1 MTPRNLARKFLDAV
15 KGTDVCDD
23 WCKLGR
29 EDGST
34 SLRRSLAQTLLIIRA
49 NNLEVGKQE
58 AREFWYANYYLQTS
72 ISNYIHQPEV
82 WYDWRHRHSHKYTTR
97 FEAMLDEF

>member
-1 MTPRNLARKFLDAV
+1 MTPRRLARKFLDAI

-34 SLRRSLAQTLLIIRA
+34 SLRRNLAQTLLIIRA
-49 NNLEVGKQE
+49 NELEVGKQE
-58 AREFWYANYYLQTS
+58 AREFWYANYFLQAN
-72 ISNYIHQPEV
+72 IGNYIDKPQV
-82 WYDWRHRHSHKYTTR
+82 KNDWRHRYSHKYTTR
-97 FEAMLDEF
+97 FEGMLNEF